1 MMSEFVD
8 NKILM
13 IEDMSTEERPRE
25 RLELCSASA
34 LKNSELLAI
43 LLRSGCKN
51 ISVVALAEQLLYKYK
66 TLGGLANASLEELR
80 QNQGIGRVKAI
91 ELKAF
96 LELALRLHKELASKV
111 VTKILSAKDVV
122 SFFASEFVYKEQE
135 EFWLLSLNTKN
146 HVLEREMLFR
156 GLADRCPVGIC
167 TMMHYAVKA
176 HAKNIIIVHNH
187 PSGDCTPSK
196 ADIEITKRIK
206 QAAGILEISLLDHI
220 IIGGKS
226 TAVEEMENY
235 YSFQEHNLI

>member
-1 MMSEFVD
+1 MTELVN

-13 IEDMSTEERPRE
+13 INDLSDEERPRE
-25 RLELCSASA
+25 RLERCSAIS

-43 LLRSGCKN
+43 LLRTGCKN
-51 ISVVALAEQLLYKYK
+51 MSVIALAEQLLYKYK
-66 TLGGLANASLEELR
+66 TLGALANASLEELR

-96 LELALRLHKELASKV
+96 LELALRLHKELNSKV
-111 VTKILSAKDVV
+111 ITKISTAKDVV

-135 EFWLLSLNTKN
+135 EFWLLCLNTKN
-146 HVLEREMLFR
+146 HVLERNMLFR

-187 PSGDCTPSK
+187 PSGDCVPSK

-206 QAAGILEISLLDHI
+206 QAAGILEITLLDHI
-220 IIGGKS
+220 IIGGNV
-226 TAVEEMENY
+226 THEDGGEIY
-235 YSFQEHNLI
+235 YSFQEHDLI